1 MRRTRRY
8 SRTYARPG
16 KVTALLPGAGGRRE
30 NSLGERTG
38 IEGLKIADGLP
49 HAHQGD
55 RNSQLALDCQHDAAA
70 GDGARVV
77 SARRDSGRYFIVQE
91 AGPAWELVEVTVQNG
106 AVVRPTQLPKGP
118 ILVFRRLN
126 P

>member
-1 MRRTRRY
+1 VNFRE
-8 SRTYARPG
+8 A
-16 KVTALLPGAGGRRE
+16 RRE
-30 NSLGERTG
+30 AVAALARFPNLTTVLAEARAEQARSAGVLQALMPWGV
-38 IEGLKIADGLP
+38 IEP
-49 HAHQGD
+49 
-55 RNSQLALDCQHDAAA
+55 AA
-70 GDGARVV
+70 GNGARVV
-77 SARRDSGRYFIVQE
+77 STRRDSGRYFIVQE